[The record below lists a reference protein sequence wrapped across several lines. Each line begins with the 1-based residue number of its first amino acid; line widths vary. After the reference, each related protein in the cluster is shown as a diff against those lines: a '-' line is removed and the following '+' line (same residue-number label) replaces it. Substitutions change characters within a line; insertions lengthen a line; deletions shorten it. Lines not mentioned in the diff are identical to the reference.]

1 MKGGAF
7 TLFHIKAIGNERSYH
22 WHKDKAIVQNGEGSE
37 LKSKKIFLLVIVLTL
52 ILLSACNN
60 QQDAS
65 GDKEGQEKDENVKA
79 SGMPIVEEPITL
91 HFFAKRADTT
101 AENWNDVLLYNEY
114 EKMTNIN
121 IEWEMVPAAG
131 LTEKRNLVLASENL
145 PDAFHTTSMPV
156 TDLQKYGAQ
165 GTFIKLND
173 LIDEYAPN
181 FKKILEEY
189 PEIKDGI
196 TMPDGNI
203 YSFPY
208 AFSPDFVS
216 MLLSSRPWIREDWMK
231 TLDMDMPTTTEEL
244 YQFLK
249 AVKEQDPNG
258 NGQADEIPFGAN
270 SINTLVE
277 WVQGAYGLGNRG
289 LKHKFVDM
297 DPKEEELR
305 FFPTAEEY
313 KEMLQYVHK
322 LFNEELIDQNIF
334 SISTDQYLAKGSE
347 GLYGVTHYFSPD
359 VLFGKEGENYIGA
372 EALAG
377 PNGSRLYT
385 SILPPVPTPGAFVIT
400 SANEHPA
407 ATVRWIDYFYGDE
420 GAKLFFMGVEGV
432 TYEETED
439 GEYEYVDEIKNN
451 PDGLTVEQ
459 AVSKY
464 LTYPGGTYPALV
476 TQEFFQGSQGTDM
489 SLDATERLKPHL
501 IEEVWPAFIFTDEEQ
516 KIMDTSGADTEKY
529 VNEMKD
535 KFIVGETPFSEWDKY
550 VETIQKMGLEE
561 YMDVQHK
568 AYERY
573 KESSGKN

>member
-1 MKGGAF
+1 MKG
-7 TLFHIKAIGNERSYH
+7 
-22 WHKDKAIVQNGEGSE
+22 
-37 LKSKKIFLLVIVLTL
+37 KKVFIAVIALTL
-52 ILLSACNN
+52 LLLSACSK
-60 QQDAS
+60 QQ
-65 GDKEGQEKDENVKA
+65 GVDKEEQRKGEEIKA
-79 SGMPIVEEPITL
+79 SGMPIVEEPINL
-91 HFFAKRADTT
+91 KFFAERADTT
-101 AENWNDVLLYNEY
+101 AEDWNDVLLYNEY
-114 EKMTNIN
+114 EKITNIN
-121 IEWEMVPAAG
+121 IDWEMVPSAG
-131 LTEKRNLVLASENL
+131 LTEKRNLVLASGNL

-165 GTFIKLND
+165 GTFIQLND

-216 MLLSSRPWIREDWMK
+216 MLLSSRPWIREDWLEA
-231 TLDMDMPTTTEEL
+231 LDMEMPTTTDEL

-270 SINTLVE
+270 SIDTLVE
-277 WVQGAYGLGNRG
+277 WVQGSYGLGNRG

-297 DPKEEELR
+297 DSEQEELR
-305 FFPTAEEY
+305 FFPTTNEY
-313 KEMLQYVHK
+313 KEMLQYIHK
-322 LFNEELIDQNIF
+322 LFDEGLIDQNIF
-334 SISTDQYLAKGSE
+334 SASTDQYLAKGSE
-347 GLYGVTHYFSPD
+347 GVYGVTHYFSPD

-372 EALAG
+372 EALAS
-377 PNGSRLYT
+377 PNHDRLYT

-407 ATVRWIDYFYGDE
+407 ATVRWIDHFYGEE

-439 GEYEYVDEIKNN
+439 GEYEYVDEIKND

-476 TQEFFQGSQGTDM
+476 TEEYFQGSQGTDM
-489 SLDATERLKPHL
+489 SLDAADRLEPHL

-516 KIMDTSGADTEKY
+516 KVMDTSGADIEKY
-529 VNEMKD
+529 VNEMRD
-535 KFIVGETPFSEWDKY
+535 RFIVGESSFSEWDKY
-550 VETIQKMGLEE
+550 IETIEKMGLEK
-561 YMDVQHK
+561 YMETQQK

-573 KESSGKN
+573 KSSKGKE